1 MRMLVRRPLIHV
13 SRFAVSVWEGTS
25 SPAWTPNDI
34 TMDMTENSATAT
46 EASDAE
52 LISQVRAGDIDAYGM
67 LYDRHRDAARRLA
80 RQLTSADEADDLV
93 SESFAKLLPVIQDGG
108 GPDFSFRAYL
118 LTCVRRVNVDRVRD
132 DRLQPTDDLEPFDPG
147 TPFEDPAL
155 DDFERAATA
164 RAFASLPERWQVVLW
179 HTEVEGEKP
188 ADIAPLLG
196 MTANS
201 VAALAYRAREGL
213 RQAYL
218 RSHLADTADDSCRWV
233 IEHLGGFVRGGLSRR
248 DHARVEE
255 HLDDCR
261 KCTAVYLELVEVNSN
276 LRVVLAPLLLGAA
289 AAGYLTAAGHTGL
302 AAATPWW
309 LRGRKVLRGHQG
321 AAAAAVA
328 AVAVT
333 AIAATAVIG
342 TRDTGADNA
351 VSSGPESSSELNDDS
366 SSDDSNTTTDRPDGN
381 HDRPDAADKDRNRDR
396 ADRDRERER
405 ADRESSDDT
414 ESSPSA
420 TDNGADEPGSPA
432 DDPTT
437 ESTQTEPTETGE
449 PTDDPSTEPTETGEP
464 TDDPSSEPTNEP
476 GGPLAD
482 LGVGP
487 KIAKHDFLGL
497 LWNEVT
503 VPASG
508 VQKVDSATMVVKV
521 ENLVSWSDSNGGGDV
536 ADWSC
541 GQVNSE
547 TLECTLGDVERARQP
562 QDLGLS
568 LLTSGTSSEVAASI
582 SASDY
587 RDPKPRNNS
596 VSTHVVL

>member
-1 MRMLVRRPLIHV
+1 
-13 SRFAVSVWEGTS
+13 
-25 SPAWTPNDI
+25 
-34 TMDMTENSATAT
+34 MDMTENSATAT

-52 LISQVRAGDIDAYGM
+52 LIAQLRAGDIDAYGM

-93 SESFAKLLPVIQDGG
+93 SESFAKLLPIIQDGR
-108 GPDFSFRAYL
+108 GPDLSFRAYL
-118 LTCVRRVNVDRVRD
+118 LTCVRRVHIDRVRD
-132 DRLQPTDDLEPFDPG
+132 DRMQPTDDLEPFEPG

-155 DDFERAATA
+155 DDFERAATT

-302 AAATPWW
+302 ATASPWW

-333 AIAATAVIG
+333 AVAATAVIG
-342 TRDTGADNA
+342 TRDTGSDSE
-351 VSSGPESSSELNDDS
+351 VSGGPESSSEL
-366 SSDDSNTTTDRPDGN
+366 SDDGSSRDSNAATERPN
-381 HDRPDAADKDRNRDR
+381 RHHKRPDAADRNRDRDR
-396 ADRDRERER
+396 ADRDREWNR

-414 ESSPSA
+414 DTSPSA
-420 TDNGADEPGSPA
+420 IDQGTGEAESQT

-437 ESTQTEPTETGE
+437 EPTQTEPTPTSE
-449 PTDDPSTEPTETGEP
+449 PTDDPTTEPTETEPTETSEP
-464 TDDPSSEPTNEP
+464 TDGP
-476 GGPLAD
+476 GRPLAD

-508 VQKVDSATMVVKV
+508 VQKVDSATMVVTV

-536 ADWSC
+536 AEWSC
-541 GQVNSE
+541 GQVDSE
-547 TLECTLGDVERARQP
+547 TLECTLGDIERARQP

-582 SASDY
+582 SASAY
-587 RDPKPRNNS
+587 RDPKPGNNS

>member
-1 MRMLVRRPLIHV
+1 
-13 SRFAVSVWEGTS
+13 
-25 SPAWTPNDI
+25 
-34 TMDMTENSATAT
+34 MDMTETSATT

-52 LISQVRAGDIDAYGM
+52 LISQVRAGDIDAYGT
-67 LYDRHRDAARRLA
+67 LYDRHRDAAQRLA
-80 RQLTSADEADDLV
+80 RELTTSVEADDLV
-93 SESFAKLLPVIQDGG
+93 SESFAKVLPIIQGGG
-108 GPDFSFRAYL
+108 GPDVSFRAYL
-118 LTCVRRVNVDRVRD
+118 LTCVRRVHIDRVRAGG
-132 DRLQPTDDLEPFDPG
+132 RTQPTDDMEPFDPG

-164 RAFASLPERWQVVLW
+164 RAFASLPERWQLVLW
-179 HTEVEGEKP
+179 HTEVEGDKP

-233 IEHLGGFVRGGLSRR
+233 TEHLGGFVRGGLSRR
-248 DHARVEE
+248 DHARVEA
-255 HLDDCR
+255 HLEDCR

-276 LRVVLAPLLLGAA
+276 LRVLLAPLLLGSA

-302 AAATPWW
+302 AAAAPWW

-342 TRDTGADNA
+342 TRNGG
-351 VSSGPESSSELNDDS
+351 SESELSGGPDASSELNEDGPSDS
-366 SSDDSNTTTDRPDGN
+366 SVDPTDRPDRGGR
-381 HDRPDAADKDRNRDR
+381 DRPSERDARDD
-396 ADRDRERER
+396 DRDRK
-405 ADRESSDDT
+405 DRESTDETDDVDSPTVTDSD
-414 ESSPSA
+414 S
-420 TDNGADEPGSPA
+420 GEPG
-432 DDPTT
+432 
-437 ESTQTEPTETGE
+437 ETEPTDETSTEPTDPTDSTE
-449 PTDDPSTEPTETGEP
+449 PTDDPTEPTDPTQTTEP
-464 TDDPSSEPTNEP
+464 TDPTEEQ
-476 GGPLAD
+476 LAD
-482 LGVGP
+482 LKVGP
-487 KIAKHDFLGL
+487 KIDKSDFLGL
-497 LWNEVT
+497 LWNELT
-503 VPASG
+503 VPARG
-508 VQKVDSATMVVKV
+508 VQKVETATMAVTV
-521 ENLVSWSDSNGGGDV
+521 ENMVAWSEDSSDDQA

-541 GQVNSE
+541 GQVGSE
-547 TLECTLGDVERARQP
+547 TILCTLSDVEKASDP

-568 LLTSGTSSEVAASI
+568 LFTSGTRSKITADI
-582 SASDY
+582 SASEY

>member
-1 MRMLVRRPLIHV
+1 
-13 SRFAVSVWEGTS
+13 
-25 SPAWTPNDI
+25 
-34 TMDMTENSATAT
+34 MDMTETSATT

-67 LYDRHRDAARRLA
+67 LYDRHRDAAQRLA
-80 RQLTSADEADDLV
+80 RQLTTSVEADDLV
-93 SESFAKLLPVIQDGG
+93 SESFAKVLPIIQGGG
-108 GPDFSFRAYL
+108 GPDVSFRAYL
-118 LTCVRRVNVDRVRD
+118 LTCVRRVHIDRVRAGG
-132 DRLQPTDDLEPFDPG
+132 RTQPTDDMEPFDPG

-164 RAFASLPERWQVVLW
+164 RAFASLPERWQLVLW
-179 HTEVEGEKP
+179 HTEVEGDKP

-233 IEHLGGFVRGGLSRR
+233 TERLGGFVRGGLSRR

-255 HLDDCR
+255 HLEDCR
-261 KCTAVYLELVEVNSN
+261 KCTVVYLELVEVNAN
-276 LRVVLAPLLLGAA
+276 LRVLLAPLLLGSA

-302 AAATPWW
+302 AAAAPWW

-342 TRDTGADNA
+342 TRNGG
-351 VSSGPESSSELNDDS
+351 SESELSGGPDASSELNGDGPFDS
-366 SSDDSNTTTDRPDGN
+366 SVDPTDRPDRDGR
-381 HDRPDAADKDRNRDR
+381 DRPSERDARDDDRQR
-396 ADRDRERER
+396 DRDRDRNV
-405 ADRESSDDT
+405 RESTDETDDVD
-414 ESSPSA
+414 SPTV
-420 TDNGADEPGSPA
+420 TDNDPDEPGETE
-432 DDPTT
+432 PTDET
-437 ESTQTEPTETGE
+437 STEPTETTDSTE
-449 PTDDPSTEPTETGEP
+449 PTDDPSTQPTDPTDPTETTEP
-464 TDDPSSEPTNEP
+464 TDDPSR
-476 GGPLAD
+476 LAD
-482 LGVGP
+482 LKVGP
-487 KIAKHDFLGL
+487 RIDKSDFLGL
-497 LWNEVT
+497 LWNELT
-503 VPASG
+503 VPAKG
-508 VQKVDSATMVVKV
+508 VQKVETASMAITV
-521 ENLVSWSDSNGGGDV
+521 ENMVAWSQDSSSDET

-541 GQVNSE
+541 GQVGSE
-547 TLECTLGDVERARQP
+547 TILCTLSDVEKASDP

-568 LLTSGTSSEVAASI
+568 LFTSGTRSKITADI

-587 RDPKPRNNS
+587 RDPKPGNNS

>member
-1 MRMLVRRPLIHV
+1 
-13 SRFAVSVWEGTS
+13 
-25 SPAWTPNDI
+25 
-34 TMDMTENSATAT
+34 MDMTENSAPA

-52 LISQVRAGDIDAYGM
+52 LIAQLRAGDIDAYGM

-80 RQLTSADEADDLV
+80 RQLTSSDEADDLV
-93 SESFAKLLPVIQDGG
+93 SESFAKLLPILQDGG
-108 GPDFSFRAYL
+108 GPNFSFRAYL
-118 LTCVRRVNVDRVRD
+118 LTCVRRVHIDRVRD
-132 DRLQPTDDLEPFDPG
+132 DRMQPTDDLEPFDPG
-147 TPFEDPAL
+147 TPFDDPAL

-218 RSHLADTADDSCRWV
+218 RSHLADTADDSCRWI

-261 KCTAVYLELVEVNSN
+261 RCTAVYLELVEVNSN
-276 LRVVLAPLLLGAA
+276 LRVVLAPLLLGSA

-333 AIAATAVIG
+333 AVAATAVIG
-342 TRDTGADNA
+342 TRDTGSDNE
-351 VSSGPESSSELNDDS
+351 VSSGPESSTELSDDS
-366 SSDDSNTTTDRPDGN
+366 SSPDRNTATDRPDRN
-381 HDRPDAADKDRNRDR
+381 HHRSDATDKDRNRDR
-396 ADRDRERER
+396 ADRDRDRDR

-414 ESSPSA
+414 DSSPSA
-420 TDNGADEPGSPA
+420 SDDGTDETGSPTN
-432 DDPTT
+432 DPTT
-437 ESTQTEPTETGE
+437 EPPVPSEPTDTSE
-449 PTDDPSTEPTETGEP
+449 PTDDPTSEPTETEP
-464 TDDPSSEPTNEP
+464 TDTSEPSDQP
-476 GGPLAD
+476 RRPLAD

-508 VQKVDSATMVVKV
+508 VQKVESATMLVTV
-521 ENLVSWSDSNGGGDV
+521 ENLVSWSDSNGGDDV

-541 GQVNSE
+541 GQVDSE
-547 TLECTLGDVERARQP
+547 TLECTLDDVKRARQP

-568 LLTSGTSSEVAASI
+568 LLTSGTSSEVDASI
-582 SASDY
+582 RADDY